1 MRVVF
6 DTNVLVSALVFP
18 DGRADA
24 AVRRI
29 LEGKDDLVL
38 STDILREVL
47 SVLARKFGRDKE
59 ELSRVAVILSEMAE
73 VVEPTTRLKVFR
85 DDPDNRIL
93 ECAVAGKATAIVTGD
108 KAMLALGEHAGV
120 RLISL
125 SACLSSPA
133 GTWLE

>member
-29 LEGKDDLVL
+29 IGGKDDLVL
-38 STDILREVL
+38 STDILAEVL

-73 VVEPTTRLKVFR
+73 VVEPTIRLKVFR

-93 ECAVAGKATAIVTGD
+93 P
-108 KAMLALGEHAGV
+108 
-120 RLISL
+120 R
-125 SACLSSPA
+125 
-133 GTWLE
+133 

>member
-6 DTNVLVSALVFP
+6 DANVLVSALVFP

-29 LEGKDDLVL
+29 IEGKDDLVL

-59 ELSRVAVILSEMAE
+59 ELSRVAVILSEMGE

-108 KAMLALGEHAGV
+108 KAMLALGEYTGV

-125 SACLSSPA
+125 SAYLSPR
-133 GTWLE
+133 

>member
-18 DGRADA
+18 GGRADA
-24 AVRRI
+24 AMRRI

-59 ELSRVAVILSEMAE
+59 ELSRVAVILAEMAE
-73 VVEPTTRLKVFR
+73 VVEPTIRLKVFR
-85 DDPDNRIL
+85 DDPDN
-93 ECAVAGKATAIVTGD
+93 
-108 KAMLALGEHAGV
+108 
-120 RLISL
+120 
-125 SACLSSPA
+125 SPR
-133 GTWLE
+133 

>member
-120 RLISL
+120 RLIPL
-125 SACLSSPA
+125 SAYLSPPA

>member
-1 MRVVF
+1 MRGVF
-6 DTNVLVSALVFP
+6 DTNVLVAALVFP

-24 AVRRI
+24 AVRGI

-73 VVEPTTRLKVFR
+73 VVEPTIRLKVFR

-108 KAMLALGEHAGV
+108 KAMLALGEYTGV

-125 SACLSSPA
+125 SAYLSPR
-133 GTWLE
+133 

>member
-24 AVRRI
+24 AVRGI

-73 VVEPTTRLKVFR
+73 VVEPTIRLKVFR

-93 ECAVAGKATAIVTGD
+93 P
-108 KAMLALGEHAGV
+108 
-120 RLISL
+120 R
-125 SACLSSPA
+125 
-133 GTWLE
+133 

>member
-29 LEGKDDLVL
+29 IEGKDDLIL
-38 STDILREVL
+38 STDILAEVL

-73 VVEPTTRLKVFR
+73 VVEPTTRLHVFR

-125 SACLSSPA
+125 SAYLSPR
-133 GTWLE
+133 

>member
-6 DTNVLVSALVFP
+6 DTNVLVAALVFP

-29 LEGKDDLVL
+29 IEGKDDLVL
-38 STDILREVL
+38 SMDILREVL
-47 SVLARKFGRDKE
+47 SVLARKFWWDKE

-108 KAMLALGEHAGV
+108 KAMLALGKHAGV

-125 SACLSSPA
+125 SEYLSRR
-133 GTWLE
+133 

>member
-125 SACLSSPA
+125 SAHLSPPA